1 MSSRIITLP
10 PTAASNPNL
19 VYVWADQV
27 TSLYYDNNVTVNV
40 GLSGNTT
47 SVPVTVTD
55 ATDAAAV
62 IAQIQAAT
70 QLDSASP
77 IVTGNPAI
85 PVATTS
91 LGATAGAGQVALTWA
106 NTNGRDPVQIWR
118 STTTGMETLYQTLA
132 VGAASYTDTSV
143 TVGTEYFYT
152 VYTVN
157 ASGSTENTTGEVNA
171 TPTQTPAPDTLVATA
186 TGYYQ
191 IGLTWNPV
199 ASAMSYKIYRGP
211 VGGPYAAVGVSN
223 TASYTDSGLPAV
235 EVEYV
240 VTAIINNSES
250 VYSNTSSETPNALAQ
265 PVLTLPS
272 CR

>member
-186 TGYYQ
+186 TGAHYPTRQ
-191 IGLTWNPV
+191 
-199 ASAMSYKIYRGP
+199 
-211 VGGPYAAVGVSN
+211 VSK
-223 TASYTDSGLPAV
+223 
-235 EVEYV
+235 
-240 VTAIINNSES
+240 
-250 VYSNTSSETPNALAQ
+250 
-265 PVLTLPS
+265 
-272 CR
+272 